1 MDKQKRLAALGA
13 SFWIL
18 GLVLFVL
25 GLNIPGN
32 AGQWMTVT
40 GSIAFLTGL
49 GLEGIW
55 WFRGRRE
62 QEEKA
67 KDPSGE
73 RS

>member
-1 MDKQKRLAALGA
+1 MMNGEKRLAALGA
-13 SFWIL
+13 GFWIL

-25 GLNIPGN
+25 GLNIPGT
-32 AGQWMTVT
+32 AGQWMTVI

-62 QEEKA
+62 QEEK
-67 KDPSGE
+67 DPPGE
-73 RS
+73 HS

>member
-32 AGQWMTVT
+32 AGQWMTVI
-40 GSIAFLTGL
+40 GSIVFLIGL
-49 GLEGIW
+49 GLEGVL
-55 WFRGRRE
+55 WFRRRD
-62 QEEKA
+62 QEKDEKN
-67 KDPSGE
+67 PS
-73 RS
+73 